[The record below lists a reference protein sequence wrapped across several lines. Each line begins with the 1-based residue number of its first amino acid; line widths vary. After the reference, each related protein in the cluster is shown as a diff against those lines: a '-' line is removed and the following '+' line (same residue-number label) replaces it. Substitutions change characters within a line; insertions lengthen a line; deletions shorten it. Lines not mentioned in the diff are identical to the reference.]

1 VSSQKVLKSL
11 FRVPGIV
18 IAKTAI
24 ASNLMYIF
32 HLLEVLFVVNF
43 GFLRLTHEE
52 GIMSVS
58 GRMSLRLEEGIKVPK

>member
-1 VSSQKVLKSL
+1 MSSQKVLKSL

-32 HLLEVLFVVNF
+32 HLFKVLFVVNF
-43 GFLRLTHEE
+43 GFLRLTYKE